1 MDTLKIK
8 LYRSR
13 HGGRW
18 DNEYLR
24 KKGMK
29 IGKNVQIYADKID
42 LPYAALIEI
51 GDDVIVSTA
60 SLMAHDASTKLI
72 SDYVKIAKVK
82 IGSRVFIGHSAEIM
96 PGVSIGDD
104 VIIGAGAVVTR
115 DIPSNS
121 VAVGAPAKVIST
133 FEEWKE
139 KNLSQMDASPK
150 SEKRYNEL
158 SQEEL
163 LSLVE
168 KGIGFI
174 R

>member
-1 MDTLKIK
+1 MDALKIK

-42 LPYAALIEI
+42 LPYAALFEI

-72 SDYVKIAKVK
+72 SDYVKIARVK
-82 IGSRVFIGHSAEIM
+82 IGSRVFIGHSA
-96 PGVSIGDD
+96 
-104 VIIGAGAVVTR
+104 
-115 DIPSNS
+115 
-121 VAVGAPAKVIST
+121 
-133 FEEWKE
+133 
-139 KNLSQMDASPK
+139 
-150 SEKRYNEL
+150 
-158 SQEEL
+158 
-163 LSLVE
+163 
-168 KGIGFI
+168 
-174 R
+174 